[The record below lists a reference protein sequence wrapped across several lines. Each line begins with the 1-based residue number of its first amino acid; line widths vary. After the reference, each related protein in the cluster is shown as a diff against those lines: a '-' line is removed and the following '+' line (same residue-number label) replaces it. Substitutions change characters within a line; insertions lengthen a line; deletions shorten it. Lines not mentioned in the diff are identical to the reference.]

1 MLSVIPDG
9 LGHTVRSRVASV
21 CRRYANFW
29 RGASLSLRLI
39 RGARD
44 GCDRRNGALAD
55 AARASAQRRRRL
67 SSHNRPLVTLTE
79 SPQMSNAI
87 AAHKHRTMLHVL
99 RDRVQRAQRDEKR
112 GMPGAAERV
121 AAHTAKRAA
130 YRAANP

>member
-1 MLSVIPDG
+1 MHCKAQTAAIARL
-9 LGHTVRSRVASV
+9 
-21 CRRYANFW
+21 W
-29 RGASLSLRLI
+29 RGFATPQGAQSGVR
-39 RGARD
+39 RAARD
-44 GCDRRNGALAD
+44 LFSVAVARFKRLCALAHIAV
-55 AARASAQRRRRL
+55 AAPA
-67 SSHNRPLVTLTE
+67 VTITGCITPQPE

-112 GMPGAAERV
+112 GMAGAAERV

>member
-1 MLSVIPDG
+1 MSNP
-9 LGHTVRSRVASV
+9 TQQCSRVGNSRDPQPSFARSGG
-21 CRRYANFW
+21 
-29 RGASLSLRLI
+29 GAGSAAVSLSKHPCAPRQSAVLGPAVTIAGLLI
-39 RGARD
+39 T
-44 GCDRRNGALAD
+44 
-55 AARASAQRRRRL
+55 Q
-67 SSHNRPLVTLTE
+67 TE
-79 SPQMSNAI
+79 SLHMSNAI

>member
-1 MLSVIPDG
+1 MALVWRWFGADVAQVKRGRSALEAPVRCGAHGCGRPSGHNHG
-9 LGHTVRSRVASV
+9 L
-21 CRRYANFW
+21 YNP
-29 RGASLSLRLI
+29 
-39 RGARD
+39 
-44 GCDRRNGALAD
+44 
-55 AARASAQRRRRL
+55 Q
-67 SSHNRPLVTLTE
+67 PE

-112 GMPGAAERV
+112 GMAGAAERV

>member
-1 MLSVIPDG
+1 MSNP
-9 LGHTVRSRVASV
+9 TQQCS
-21 CRRYANFW
+21 
-29 RGASLSLRLI
+29 
-39 RGARD
+39 
-44 GCDRRNGALAD
+44 
-55 AARASAQRRRRL
+55 RASKRRDPQPNWARGGGGAGGAGVSLLKHLCAPRQ
-67 SSHNRPLVTLTE
+67 SAVREPAVTIMVCLTTQTE
-79 SPQMSNAI
+79 SLHMSNAI